1 MQVQTGQSGYFVE
14 ETSTDKL
21 CVFALQTPILHA
33 ATSINYA
40 CMQIADTPRAQ
51 AIPMIIMVRLA
62 VYIHD
67 TVQLILEE
75 GRLCDPVFD
84 EKSKHQQYL
93 VITYCWTQLSDV
105 KRNH

>member
-1 MQVQTGQSGYFVE
+1 MR
-14 ETSTDKL
+14 L
-21 CVFALQTPILHA
+21 CVANPILNA

-40 CMQIADTPRAQ
+40 CTQIADTPRAQ

-84 EKSKHQQYL
+84 EKSKHQHYL